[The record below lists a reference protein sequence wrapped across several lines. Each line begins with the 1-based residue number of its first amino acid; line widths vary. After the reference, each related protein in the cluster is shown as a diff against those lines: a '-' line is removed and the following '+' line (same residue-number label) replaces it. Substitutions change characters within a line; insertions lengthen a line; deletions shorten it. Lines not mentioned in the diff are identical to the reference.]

1 MLGLTEQV
9 FMILVI
15 IPFLLGILGN
25 VFIGLINGG
34 SWFKNRKLSL
44 SDFIITLL
52 ALSRIILLWLLLIDS
67 ALLVLPT
74 KVHGDTIIKEMLGIL
89 WTFSNG
95 LSIWLATCLSV
106 LYCLKIA
113 SFSNPTFLWLKWRV
127 SKMVFGMLLAAV
139 LLSGASA
146 LSRIHEF
153 KIRVATSEISS
164 TGNVSEQ
171 FRKKSKYD
179 LVHALGIL
187 WDLPSL
193 IVMLVSYFL
202 LLLSLGRHIQRMQLH
217 GTNSRDTTTQA
228 HKKAT
233 KIIFSFI
240 FLFLLYYVFIL
251 LSFFRFFLP
260 GPTKVKMIAEV
271 FSVFYSAGHS
281 FIIILGSN
289 KLKQTF
295 VKMLWC
301 ETCQLEIGSKESLAP

>member
-1 MLGLTEQV
+1 MLELTEQV
-9 FMILVI
+9 FLILVI
-15 IPFLLGILGN
+15 ILFLLGILGN
-25 VFIGLINGG
+25 GFIGLVNGG
-34 SWFKNRKLSL
+34 GWFKNKTLSL
-44 SDFIITLL
+44 SDFIITFL
-52 ALSRIILLWLLLIDS
+52 ALSRIILLWILLIDGV
-67 ALLVLPT
+67 LLVLPS
-74 KVHGDTIIKEMLGIL
+74 KVQDDMILREMLGIF
-89 WTFSNG
+89 WTFTNH

-113 SFSNPTFLWLKWRV
+113 SFSHPTFLWLKWRV
-127 SKMVFGMLLAAV
+127 FRVVLGMLLAAV
-139 LLSGASA
+139 LLSCASA

-153 KIRVATSEISS
+153 KICAAFSEISG
-164 TGNVSEQ
+164 TGNVSEHI
-171 FRKKSKYD
+171 RKKSKYD

-202 LLLSLGRHIQRMQLH
+202 LLVSLGRHIQRMQLH

-228 HKKAT
+228 HRKAT
-233 KIIFSFI
+233 KIILSFL
-240 FLFLLYYVFIL
+240 FFFLLYYICIL

-260 GPTKVKMIAEV
+260 GPTMVKMIGEV

-301 ETCQLEIGSKESLAP
+301 ETCQLQIGSKESLAP